1 MKQDIEV
8 RLPKLP
14 NQTDADSFSITVSRL
29 KASAEEKTCG
39 CEATALIVDDNAFN
53 LIPLE
58 VILSG
63 LGIVSEQA
71 LGGQEAIDQFIANR
85 SKTCCNTKF

>member
-1 MKQDIEV
+1 MSD
-8 RLPKLP
+8 
-14 NQTDADSFSITVSRL
+14 DA
-29 KASAEEKTCG
+29 KTCG

-58 VILSG
+58 VILQG

-85 SKTCCNTKF
+85 SKTCCKTKF

>member
-1 MKQDIEV
+1 MPNENIGQAKEDGFDRPESPS
-8 RLPKLP
+8 LLGPKPDDEQKLLY
-14 NQTDADSFSITVSRL
+14 NSFEMS
-29 KASAEEKTCG
+29 EEAKNCG

-58 VILSG
+58 VILQG

-71 LGGQEAIDQFIANR
+71 LGGQEAID
-85 SKTCCNTKF
+85 